1 MTQNTV
7 NLGFWGD
14 LPKPIMA
21 LAPMYD
27 ATDAPFRRLVARHGK
42 PDVIITEFVSC
53 DGLCSRGR
61 ENLMYHLKYD
71 ESERPIVAQIFGEKP
86 ETHYET
92 ALLMQELGFDGIDI
106 NMGCPVKTICKTG
119 AGSAMINTPDLAKE
133 IIKETIRGAGKLP
146 VSVKTRI
153 GWNQIS
159 TEEWVGHLLEV
170 NPAVITLHLRTRKEM
185 SDVDA
190 HWDEI
195 HKAVDLARGT
205 GTLIV
210 GNGDVES
217 LEEAEKLAKDT
228 GVDGIM
234 IGRAVFGNPW
244 LFNRNRR
251 REDVPLDEV
260 FDVMI
265 EHADLYEEV
274 FEGKRNFA
282 VMRKHLRAYAREF
295 DGSREL
301 RKMLEEVNSAGDLR
315 GILERFKKSSI
326 NRLSDEVKS

>member
-1 MTQNTV
+1 MANDLV
-7 NLGFWGD
+7 NPGFWGT
-14 LPKPIMA
+14 LPRPILA

-27 ATDAPFRRLVARHGK
+27 ATDAPFRRLVARYGK

-53 DGLCSRGR
+53 DGLCSPGR
-61 ENLMYHLKYD
+61 ENLMYHLKYH

-106 NMGCPVKTICKTG
+106 NMGCPVRAVCKTG

-133 IIKETIRGAGKLP
+133 IIRATKSGAGKLP

-153 GWNQIS
+153 GWNHIS
-159 TEEWVGHLLEV
+159 TEEWVGHLLEAG
-170 NPAVITLHLRTRKEM
+170 PAAITLHLRTKKEM

-195 HKAVDLARGT
+195 HKAVELAKST
-205 GTLIV
+205 DTLII

-217 LEEAEKLAKDT
+217 REGAEKLVEET
-228 GVDGIM
+228 GIDGIM

-244 LFNRNRR
+244 LFSRSRR
-251 REDVPLDEV
+251 REEVPLEEV

-265 EHADLYEEV
+265 EHAELYEEI
-274 FEGKRNFA
+274 FEGRRNFA
-282 VMRKHLRAYAREF
+282 VMRKHLRAHAREF

-301 RKMLEEVNSAGDLR
+301 RKMLEDVNSVEDLR
-315 GILERFKKSSI
+315 GILNTFRRQLSR
-326 NRLSDEVKS
+326 RLETSAN

>member
-1 MTQNTV
+1 MAQKSV

-27 ATDAPFRRLVARHGK
+27 ATDAPFRQLLARHGK

-61 ENLMYHLKYD
+61 GNLMYHLRYD

-92 ALLMQELGFDGIDI
+92 ALLMQELAFDGIDI

-119 AGSAMINTPDLAKE
+119 AGSAMINTPELAKE
-133 IIKETIRGAGKLP
+133 IISETIRGAGKLP

-153 GWNQIS
+153 GWNHIS
-159 TEEWVGHLLEV
+159 IEEWVSHLLEV

-185 SDVDA
+185 SDIGA

-195 HKAVDLARGT
+195 YKAVELAKGT
-205 GTLIV
+205 DTLII
-210 GNGDVES
+210 GNGDVGS
-217 LEEAEKLAKDT
+217 LKEAEKLAKET

-244 LFNRNRR
+244 FFNRERQ

-265 EHADLYEEV
+265 EHADLYEEI
-274 FEGKRNFA
+274 FEGQRNFA

-301 RKMLEEVNSAGDLR
+301 RKMLEEVNSADDLR
-315 GILERFKKSSI
+315 GIIESFRSHASRRLEISI
-326 NRLSDEVKS
+326 D